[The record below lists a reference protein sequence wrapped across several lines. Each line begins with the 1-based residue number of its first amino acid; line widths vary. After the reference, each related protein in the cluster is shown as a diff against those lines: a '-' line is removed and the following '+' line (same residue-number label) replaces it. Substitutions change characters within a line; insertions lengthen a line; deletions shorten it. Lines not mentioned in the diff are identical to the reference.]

1 MKSRRPVNSTVMQPI
16 SVPKCVVLQTTEGEH
31 LGFVLL
37 AIGDEARQGECVF
50 MVLPANTSVW
60 STPLVQSLFARK
72 DLGESSVE
80 VTSGPLLSIHIK
92 STGLPD
98 FLIELDA
105 EGKGEWR
112 ELAPGTHCGH
122 AAVAAAA

>member
-1 MKSRRPVNSTVMQPI
+1 MQLI
-16 SVPKCVVLQTTEGEH
+16 SVPKCVVLQTSEGEH

-37 AIGDEARQGECVF
+37 SISDGATQGECVF
-50 MVLPANTSVW
+50 MVLPPNTAVW

-72 DLGESSVE
+72 DLGESGVQ
-80 VTSGPLLSIHIK
+80 VTSGPPLSMHIK
-92 STGLPD
+92 SAGLPD

-112 ELAPGTHCGH
+112 ELAPGIHRGR
-122 AAVAAAA
+122 AAVAAA